1 MELLVTSRLPSEWG
15 DYDISA
21 FGHEGDRTPHVVL
34 HRGIGATL
42 DSGMPITVR
51 IHSECMT
58 GDVFAS
64 RRCDCGPQ
72 LHFSLQH
79 FKEHGGM
86 LIYLRQEGR
95 GIGLV
100 EKLRAYN
107 LQDEGLNTFEAN
119 VAMGH
124 DEDARSYEDAVR
136 ILEYF
141 GIGNIELLTNNPL
154 KVEAMHSQGITV
166 ARRMPVVVPQN
177 PDNAEYMKAKEEI
190 TGHLF

>member
-1 MELLVTSRLPSEWG
+1 
-15 DYDISA
+15 
-21 FGHEGDRTPHVVL
+21 
-34 HRGIGATL
+34 
-42 DSGMPITVR
+42 
-51 IHSECMT
+51 
-58 GDVFAS
+58 
-64 RRCDCGPQ
+64 
-72 LHFSLQH
+72 
-79 FKEHGGM
+79 M

-154 KVEAMHSQGITV
+154 KVEAMRSQGITV